1 MPLAAMEVIW
11 DTDDNFW
18 QEGIVMSYHQITS
31 EERYMLGALRTQ
43 QPRLSKAEIARQMG
57 RHPSTIGRELRR
69 NCARGD
75 GAYRAGQA
83 QEHANARRSRTRHW
97 SKLTS
102 KQWMLAEDLLREG
115 LSPDQISGKLRR
127 DGKLDVS
134 HEAIYQ
140 HVWADKYAGGLLY
153 VCLRQFTRRRRKRYA
168 TKERRGRV
176 AGKKHISE
184 RPAAAN
190 ERREFGHWEIDT
202 IHGSGHE
209 SVVTLVDRLTGLVLI
224 GKLANLSTAALN
236 ARVIQ
241 MIERFERKHGPS
253 FKTVTADNGTEFHSY
268 ATIERKARLEFYF
281 ATPYHSWERGTNENT
296 NGLIRQYL
304 PKRTSFASLTQAQ
317 CNAIAQRL
325 NERPRKRHGYATPL
339 ERLAELR
346 DSRP

>member
-1 MPLAAMEVIW
+1 
-11 DTDDNFW
+11 
-18 QEGIVMSYHQITS
+18 MSYYQITPD
-31 EERYMLGALRTQ
+31 ERYTLAALRTQ
-43 QPRLSKAEIARQMG
+43 QPRLTNAEIARRME
-57 RHPSTIGRELRR
+57 RHPSTISRELRR
-69 NCARGD
+69 NSARGD

-83 QEHANARRSRTRHW
+83 QEHTNARRSRTRHW
-97 SKLTS
+97 SKLTG

-127 DGKLDVS
+127 DGKLYVS

-140 HVWADKYAGGLLY
+140 HVWADKHAGGSLY
-153 VCLRQFTRRRRKRYA
+153 LFLRQRTRRRRKRYA

-176 AGKKHISE
+176 AGKRHISE

-202 IHGSGHE
+202 IHGSGRD
-209 SVVTLVDRLTGLVLI
+209 SVVTLVDRLTGLALI
-224 GKLANLSTAALN
+224 GKLANLSTASLN
-236 ARVIQ
+236 TRVVQ
-241 MIERFERKHGPS
+241 MIRRFERKHGHS

-268 ATIERKARLEFYF
+268 ETIERKARLEFYF

-317 CNAIAQRL
+317 CNAIAGRL

-346 DSRP
+346 ASPRP